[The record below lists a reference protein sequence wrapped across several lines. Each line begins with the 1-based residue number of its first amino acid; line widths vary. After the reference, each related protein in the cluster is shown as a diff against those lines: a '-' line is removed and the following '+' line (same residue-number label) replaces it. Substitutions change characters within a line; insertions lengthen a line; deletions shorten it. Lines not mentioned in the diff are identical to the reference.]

1 MDGVAMAEGTEES
14 VASRLRGRVLKK
26 TEVVVAA
33 GLLKSW
39 KEGVLYMEMEEEIPM
54 VEAIWR
60 EEMKEEEEEEE
71 AARG

>member
-1 MDGVAMAEGTEES
+1 
-14 VASRLRGRVLKK
+14 
-26 TEVVVAA
+26 
-33 GLLKSW
+33 
-39 KEGVLYMEMEEEIPM
+39 MEMEEEIPM